1 MSQFD
6 PRFDHLVPPH
16 VLALGAYTPGKSL
29 RQAEEESGVPCI
41 KLASNENPF
50 GPSPL
55 ALAAMRAALAEG
67 NFYPDDNTDALREAL
82 AEKHSLQSDQI
93 LVTPGSTGLL
103 NLSAR
108 TLLTPG
114 LNSITSQLS
123 FVQYRM
129 VTAATGARLIEI
141 PLLENGFDLD
151 AISAAIN
158 ADTRMVFL
166 ANPNNPTGT
175 LCTAA
180 ALDRFLDRVP
190 SHVVVVI
197 DEAYFEFAQHF
208 AEQRGVNYS
217 HSLDYV
223 RQGRNVIVLRT
234 FSKAHGLGGLRIGYG
249 MGPAELIGYCARLHV
264 TFSVSSVAQAGAI
277 AALQDEAHISK
288 TLRNNAEG
296 TQWLF
301 DQFSELGYHPVPTWA
316 NFVYCDVGEDSIA
329 VAKSMQDQGVIIRPL
344 KPWGAPNS
352 IRVTAGTAEENQKFV
367 AALKTL
373 AKRL

>member
-1 MSQFD
+1 MPHFE
-6 PRFDHLVPPH
+6 HLVPPF
-16 VLALGAYTPGKSL
+16 VRALGAYTPGKSL

-55 ALAAMRAALAEG
+55 ALEAMRAALAEG
-67 NFYPDDNTDALREAL
+67 NFYPDDNTDLLREAL
-82 AEKHSLQSDQI
+82 AAKHGLLPDQI

-114 LNSITSQLS
+114 LNAVTSHLS
-123 FVQYRM
+123 FVQYRI
-129 VTAATGARLIEI
+129 VTGAAGAQLIEA
-141 PLLENGFDLD
+141 PLRDNGFDLD
-151 AISAAIN
+151 AIAQAIN
-158 ADTRMVFL
+158 ANTRMVFL

-175 LCTAA
+175 LFDAA

-190 SHVVVVI
+190 DHVVVVI
-197 DEAYFEFAQHF
+197 DEAYYEFAQHF
-208 AEQRGVNYS
+208 AEQRKVAYS

-223 RQGRNVIVLRT
+223 RQGRKVLVLRT

-264 TFSVSSVAQAGAI
+264 TFSVSSVAQAGAL
-277 AALQDEAHISK
+277 AALRDEAHISR

-296 TQWLF
+296 TQWLH
-301 DQFSELGYHPVPTWA
+301 DQFTQLGYSPVPTWA
-316 NFVYCDVGEDSIA
+316 NFVYCDVSEDSVG
-329 VAKSMQDQGVIIRPL
+329 VAKRLQDSGVIVRPL
-344 KPWGAPNS
+344 KPWGAPNA
-352 IRVTAGTAEENQKFV
+352 IRVTAGTPQENQQFL
-367 AALKTL
+367 AALKKVM
-373 AKRL
+373 AR